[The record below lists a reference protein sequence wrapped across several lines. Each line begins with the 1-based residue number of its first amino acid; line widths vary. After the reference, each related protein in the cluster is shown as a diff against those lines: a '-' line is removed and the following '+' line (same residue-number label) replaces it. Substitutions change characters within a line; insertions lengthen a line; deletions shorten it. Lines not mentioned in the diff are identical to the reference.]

1 MCKECGGAGIC
12 EHSRQRYQC
21 KDCGGAGICKH
32 GKRRSKCRECGGKD
46 CGPGLKRKKKVAAAV
61 VARPDVLSVLAEAC
75 TATLLASVAVPAELG
90 GDVKLLHGTLVDER
104 DGTDGAGDGAS
115 LFATLSAAASPAAAV
130 ATTAFSAAIDEA
142 PTDQPARAQS
152 GTRFVKQRRL

>member
-32 GKRRSKCRECGGKD
+32 GKRRSKCKDCGGKD
-46 CGPGLKRKKKVAAAV
+46 CGPGLKRKKKVAAAA
-61 VARPDVLSVLAEAC
+61 VARPDVLSVLADAC
-75 TATLLASVAVPAELG
+75 TATLLASVAVPPELG
-90 GDVKLLHGTLVDER
+90 GDVKVLDGTLVREG
-104 DGTDGAGDGAS
+104 DGTE
-115 LFATLSAAASPAAAV
+115 
-130 ATTAFSAAIDEA
+130 EA

-152 GTRFVKQRRL
+152 GTRFVKQRRA